1 MAQAA
6 LTVPRMAYPYGH
18 AKVVKPGCSR
28 NIPCRATETA
38 LLVVDVQEYCSRPGR
53 GLFKDSSRLDMPYFF
68 ERVDKMVSNIQRLL
82 RAARSS
88 NVEVIY
94 TVIEALTSD
103 GRDQSLD
110 YKLSGPLLVPK
121 GHPDAAVLPEITPLN
136 DEIILPKTS
145 CSVFCST
152 NIHYVLRNLGVRYV
166 LVCGQLTNQ
175 CIESAVRDAADFGF
189 LVTVPED
196 ACAARSHD
204 EHLSGVHNMKGFAR
218 VLTTAE
224 LESELLEQ
232 APKVA
237 ASLRS
242 KRSVCYLNV
251 AYDEIYGNEVCKMV
265 QEMFQ
270 DVGAEPFELHMCN
283 VAQESFPNPLE
294 VDGFLLMG
302 SVSSCALGA
311 QHEVWLT
318 RLLSFLRKLIAEERP
333 LIGVCFGHQ
342 AISLAMGGVVIQSP
356 AGTKAGCQTY
366 PMTAAAKD
374 ILCLHREE
382 AKIFSHHGDA
392 VAALPVEGMS
402 WGYCQSGHWGM
413 ALKRCLTTQSHPEFS
428 TKTGLKCL
436 RKLLQQDRVRQEA
449 KPSVLFPTLE
459 ELDHQLGLLDDS
471 QTDYKSIALAF
482 ADLLGLLPKKK
493 RAME

>member
-1 MAQAA
+1 
-6 LTVPRMAYPYGH
+6 MAYPYGH
-18 AKVVKPGCSR
+18 AKMVKPGSSR

-38 LLVVDVQEYCSRPGR
+38 LLVIDVQEYCSRPGR
-53 GLFKDSSRLDMPYFF
+53 GVFKDRSRSDMPYFF
-68 ERVDKMVSNIQRLL
+68 EQVDKMVSNIQRLL
-82 RAARSS
+82 RAARSA
-88 NVEVIY
+88 NVEVMY

-110 YKLSGPLLVPK
+110 YKLSGPLFVPK
-121 GHPDAAVLPEITPLN
+121 GHPDSAVLPEIRPLN

-152 NIHYVLRNLGVRYV
+152 NIHYVLRNLGVRYL

-189 LVTVPED
+189 LVTVVED
-196 ACAARSHD
+196 ACASKSHE
-204 EHLSGVHNMKGFAR
+204 EHSSGIHNMKGFAR

-224 LESELLEQ
+224 LEGELVTQ

-237 ASLRS
+237 SSLRA
-242 KRSVCYLNV
+242 KRSLCYLNV

-270 DVGAEPFELHMCN
+270 DVGTESFELHMCN
-283 VAQESFPNPLE
+283 VAQDSFPNPQE
-294 VDGFLLMG
+294 TDGFLLMG

-311 QHEVWLT
+311 HHEVWLI
-318 RLLSFLRKLIAEERP
+318 RLLSFLRRLIAEERP

-356 AGTKAGCQTY
+356 AGTKAGFQTY
-366 PMTAAAKD
+366 PMTEAAKG
-374 ILCLHREE
+374 ILKLPAEE

-392 VAALPVEGMS
+392 VAGLPPEGTS

-413 ALKRCLTTQSHPEFS
+413 TLKRCLTTQSHPEFS
-428 TKTGLKCL
+428 TKTGLECL
-436 RKLLQQDRVRQEA
+436 RKLLQQDRMRQEA
-449 KPSVLFPTLE
+449 NPSVLFPTLA
-459 ELDHQLGLLDDS
+459 ELDHQLSSLDRP
-471 QTDYKSIALAF
+471 TDYKSIALAF
-482 ADLLGLLPKKK
+482 ADLLGLLPNKK
-493 RAME
+493 RGME